1 MYDVLIF
8 FVTLPKNNKPK
19 GLINLSYIKYKPYNT
34 YTIMRTLKQYGGV
47 ILILLT
53 VVLLA
58 VSFFTDMLM
67 DADTN
72 HAVLGVS
79 AALIIIGI
87 LLLIFGGKSADKIGG
102 K

>member
-1 MYDVLIF
+1 
-8 FVTLPKNNKPK
+8 
-19 GLINLSYIKYKPYNT
+19 
-34 YTIMRTLKQYGGV
+34 MRTLKQYGGSL
-47 ILILLT
+47 LILSA

-58 VSFFTDMLM
+58 ISFYTEMLQ
-67 DADTN
+67 DANVN

-79 AALIIIGI
+79 ALMVVGGV

>member
-1 MYDVLIF
+1 
-8 FVTLPKNNKPK
+8 
-19 GLINLSYIKYKPYNT
+19 
-34 YTIMRTLKQYGGV
+34 MRTLKQYGGSL
-47 ILILLT
+47 LILLA

-58 VSFFTDMLM
+58 ISFYTEMPQ

-79 AALIIIGI
+79 ALMVVGGV

>member
-1 MYDVLIF
+1 
-8 FVTLPKNNKPK
+8 
-19 GLINLSYIKYKPYNT
+19 
-34 YTIMRTLKQYGGV
+34 MRTLKQYGGS
-47 ILILLT
+47 ILILLA

-58 VSFFTDMLM
+58 VSFYTEMLQ

-79 AALIIIGI
+79 AALVVGGV

>member
-1 MYDVLIF
+1 
-8 FVTLPKNNKPK
+8 
-19 GLINLSYIKYKPYNT
+19 
-34 YTIMRTLKQYGGV
+34 MRTLKQYGGSL
-47 ILILLT
+47 LILLA

-58 VSFFTDMLM
+58 VSFYTEMLQ

-72 HAVLGVS
+72 HAVLGA
-79 AALIIIGI
+79 AALMVVAGV